1 MHCSEGISL
10 YRLPSESNIEN
21 CIASTPE
28 TRSIC
33 NDPGV
38 AGCEYTRRL
47 CHACRKVLELSPIAL
62 NEKETVVVN
71 ILRGGLN
78 YGLRDALADAYGWNT
93 HTTCFISAQRAR
105 NSADSED
112 WHITENDYAKVYFPE
127 VASLVIGDVVATGT
141 SLRYALQELLRSA
154 LEQRVRLRSILF
166 FTFGGSKASDILEDI
181 DRQCRELFPGYEKTV
196 LVFFEGCFTCAEVST
211 PLSVRLTG
219 TDLLRWHATMAPE
232 FVESQ
237 YSDPAYPLERCT
249 IYDAGSRAFW
259 LKDYVEDVIGYWRQ
273 NLQFAEHGM
282 TFRQLQTQADQPNLH
297 VAAPAQP
304 AENTFRRLLTPQR
317 SPSRSI
323 RYFQEVL
330 IPVQAPRTRYNPR
343 QQRSRS
349 GLPLVHPS
357 PGILHCGY
365 APPDRRSAP
374 RCRSSGDRG
383 CGSPPG

>member
-10 YRLPSESNIEN
+10 YRLPSESKIEN

-219 TDLLRWHATMAPE
+219 TDLLRWHATMAPRIRRVPVLRPGVSAGE
-232 FVESQ
+232 MHNLRCGFPCLLAEGLRGGRHRLLASEPPVRRTR
-237 YSDPAYPLERCT
+237 DDLPPASGGALPV
-249 IYDAGSRAFW
+249 AGSRQVPCRHRLEEAGRPTNR
-259 LKDYVEDVIGYWRQ
+259 DDGED
-273 NLQFAEHGM
+273 A
-282 TFRQLQTQADQPNLH
+282 
-297 VAAPAQP
+297 
-304 AENTFRRLLTPQR
+304 LTILPPQR
-317 SPSRSI
+317 NPGLSSRIFHVVKSTVEC
-323 RYFQEVL
+323 RAV
-330 IPVQAPRTRYNPR
+330 TR
-343 QQRSRS
+343 
-349 GLPLVHPS
+349 LP
-357 PGILHCGY
+357 
-365 APPDRRSAP
+365 
-374 RCRSSGDRG
+374 
-383 CGSPPG
+383 